1 MAERKKDA
9 LKSIIRKLHDGADPH
24 VVKQEFSE
32 FLQGT
37 TATEISQ
44 AEEEL
49 IKEGMPAEEIHRLCD
64 IHLAIFKESLEGQTI
79 LAPPGHPVNIL
90 MEEHRI
96 LLTTAEELFMLLE
109 ALRDADLQI
118 LETKSPRVRH
128 LIHHLKDSEKHYH
141 REENVLFPYLEKHGV
156 TQPPAIMWME
166 HDQIRETE
174 KQLYNM
180 ISENE
185 KELMNNLDKII
196 ELAASLNELLSG
208 HFYKENNILFPT
220 ALNVIENSEW
230 ITVRQEFDEIG
241 YCCFTPTMPEMGL
254 AIEEQLS
261 TEEIVPENMIS
272 FETGDIP
279 KVALE
284 AMLDTLPVDIT
295 FVDSEDRVRYF
306 SNSPERIFVRSKA
319 VIGRSVQNCHPQKS
333 VHVVNQILNDFRD
346 NKRDKAEFWINLK
359 GQIIYIRYFA
369 VRDKKGKY
377 LGCLEVSQDI
387 TEIKKIE
394 GEKRLLDELHQ

>member
-1 MAERKKDA
+1 MGEKKNA
-9 LKSIIRKLHDGADPH
+9 LKVIIRKLHDGADPQA
-24 VVKQEFSE
+24 VKQEFSE

-64 IHLAIFKESLEGQTI
+64 IHLAIFRESLEGQTT

-96 LLTTAEELFMLLE
+96 ILATAEELFTLVESLKSF
-109 ALRDADLQI
+109 DLQT
-118 LETKSPRVRH
+118 LESKSPRIRH
-128 LIHHLKDSEKHYH
+128 LIHHLKDSIKHYH

-166 HDQIRETE
+166 HNQIRETE
-174 KQLYNM
+174 KRLYDM
-180 ISENE
+180 MPSDE
-185 KELMNNLDKII
+185 KVLMKNLDEII
-196 ELAASLNELLSG
+196 ELVASLNELLSG

-230 ITVRQEFDEIG
+230 LVVRQEFDEIG
-241 YCCFTPTMPEMGL
+241 YCCFKPTVPEMRL
-254 AIEEQLS
+254 VSEEQQS
-261 TEEIVPENMIS
+261 AESKISENMIS
-272 FETGDIP
+272 FETGNIP

-295 FVDSEDRVRYF
+295 FVDSENRVRYF

-346 NKRDKAEFWINLK
+346 NKRNKAEFWINLK
-359 GQIIYIRYFA
+359 GQLIYIRYFA
-369 VRDKKGKY
+369 VRDKDGTY
-377 LGCLEVSQDI
+377 LGCLEVSQNL

-394 GEKRLLDELHQ
+394 GEKRLLDG